1 MAKDRNTFAKR
12 QREVEKKRKR
22 DEKRQ
27 RRASKK
33 SSTEEAGDS
42 GTSPSAV
49 PPAERAVLK
58 VFRHYLMTP
67 GKMLCFSSADLA
79 NFDAPL
85 DQLTRKGMLVA
96 DQHQGGFS
104 LTESGFAA
112 MMSDDERPVDF
123 LRKKAT

>member
-27 RRASKK
+27 RRAQKK
-33 SSTEEAGDS
+33 TDDESVADDS
-42 GTSPSAV
+42 ASLSQ
-49 PPAERAVLK
+49 AERAVLD
-58 VFRHYLMTP
+58 VFRKYLMTP
-67 GKMLCFSSADLA
+67 GKMLCFSQADLE

-85 DQLTRKGMLVA
+85 DQLTSKGLLVA

-104 LTESGFAA
+104 LSETGFAA
-112 MMSDDERPVDF
+112 MTASD
-123 LRKKAT
+123 